1 MIVHFLTYLSFVA
14 VKASM
19 NVSNIYLGAVKH
31 LKEIETSSWVRS
43 PFQLGHFALGRIHEG
58 GLDVNLIGS
67 VFNVAMIGRWS
78 LPENG
83 PREV

>member
-1 MIVHFLTYLSFVA
+1 
-14 VKASM
+14 
-19 NVSNIYLGAVKH
+19 
-31 LKEIETSSWVRS
+31 LKEIETSSWIRS

-58 GLDVNLIGS
+58 GLDVDLMGS

-78 LPENG
+78 LPEKG